1 VAGKGICGL
10 RAGYENRRQRLL
22 TSYDILGKVV
32 RSMKSLK
39 SVNISLSISPVTRW
53 IITIVVLVA
62 VLAVV
67 TVLYVQQQT
76 RNNELKD
83 DLSKAQTSLVNNG
96 AQKDVLSVRLVTA
109 NLALSQLQAEFVSPT
124 ESISLEEAVYK
135 AAAVVGVEVSNIGCT
150 APASETVGNRT
161 YQVYTVTLDAL
172 GEVEPLLRFINVL
185 GDLLPSAG
193 MGDSVS
199 MGTDESGQ
207 SSLTL
212 RLAVYA
218 LGS

>member
-1 VAGKGICGL
+1 MK
-10 RAGYENRRQRLL
+10 
-22 TSYDILGKVV
+22 S
-32 RSMKSLK
+32 SMKSLK

-53 IITIVVLVA
+53 IITIVILVA

-83 DLSKAQTSLVNNG
+83 DLSKAQTSLINNG
-96 AQKDVLSVRLVTA
+96 AQKDALSERLVTA
-109 NLALSQLQAEFVSPT
+109 NLELSQLQARFVSPN

-135 AAAVVGVEVSNIGCT
+135 AAAAAGVEVYSIGCGS
-150 APASETVGNRT
+150 PASTTVGERD
-161 YQVYTVTLDAL
+161 YQVYAVTLNAR

-185 GDLLPSAG
+185 GQWLPSAG
-193 MGDSVS
+193 MQNGAS
-199 MGTDESGQ
+199 MSIDETGQ
-207 SSLTL
+207 TQLSLKL
-212 RLAVYA
+212 DVYA